1 MKKLVVTILVSLVLS
16 GCAKNKSQNDFII
29 NSTEEEKE
37 TEVTLDDNDEYQLK
51 NIEMGKKEEK
61 DQQESA
67 ALNGSSCRPGC
78 CRCGGRIRRITEKR
92 GKGIMKEGVSGSSNL
107 NPRHPLFN
115 MFK

>member
-16 GCAKNKSQNDFII
+16 GCAKNRSQNDFII

-61 DQQESA
+61 DICNRLIKCLENAKTYTVKQTKVMRQI
-67 ALNGSSCRPGC
+67 LFLK
-78 CRCGGRIRRITEKR
+78 KR
-92 GKGIMKEGVSGSSNL
+92 
-107 NPRHPLFN
+107 LFIQ
-115 MFK
+115 

>member
-1 MKKLVVTILVSLVLS
+1 MKKKMLAVAVCVSMCMMAFAGCTSES
-16 GCAKNKSQNDFII
+16 GGGSDKKAEQ
-29 NSTEEEKE
+29 TE
-37 TEVTLDDNDEYQLK
+37 
-51 NIEMGKKEEK
+51 GKKEEK